1 MKTITA
7 AALAASVALLAA
19 CAQSGQK
26 GHDHKGHGH
35 KGHHHGHAH
44 HKGADM
50 SGASKFECDN
60 GLTVYVQ
67 NLDNDQVKLR
77 VDGREAVMTQA
88 PSGSGERYVAD
99 TGLWSKGG
107 EWHQKGSQAH
117 FSYTGVHGNQGSTA
131 CYHGK

>member
-19 CAQSGQK
+19 CAQPGHK
-26 GHDHKGHGH
+26 GHDHAGH
-35 KGHHHGHAH
+35 KHSHAH
-44 HKGADM
+44 HHKGMDM
-50 SGASKFECDN
+50 SGPAKFECDN
-60 GLTVYVQ
+60 GLTVHVQ
-67 NLDNDQVKLR
+67 HLGNDRVKLS

-88 PSGSGERYVAD
+88 QSGSGERYVAT

-131 CYHGK
+131 CYHGNK